1 MSSSTHSQS
10 SKTSAEDLHQQFKKM
25 TIEYGFMMTG
35 VSPEMVGRN
44 QADRMDMDTVDFSEL
59 SKLPESEL
67 ELVIQKLI
75 YANKDAMT
83 KPPNSCG
90 DQSNQVCELFLG
102 MKGAE
107 DFFQARYEI
116 CVKPTDVFQDLQ
128 TAIVSSYNENRLIRF
143 EIDIGEDLYLF
154 VQKKI
159 KTPAELASNL
169 LSDSPSIKLTSAF
182 VLLEESLCFV
192 YNNKMTVLPVSL
204 EEKKHLSLLFSAL
217 QEKMEFD
224 IYFSW
229 LNPDNEYGIAF
240 LLEDINFV
248 GLHKESFSELN
259 KAISRQADAAVN
271 MWTGSH
277 SYTLFISGNS
287 KSDQQITTS
296 SALTF
301 PIARPISL
309 YQYQAYAGAH
319 TLQEWIGGKKES
331 DKLKFNMIA
340 QYSVQEYMQILS
352 GVVSED
358 GKARAKAYSHLF
370 KQFGDEEERFKASAL
385 SGASAKERIPL
396 RLKYKMVSVNPYLAK
411 TNLDK
416 LLNSFK
422 EFGNDPKTQVATY
435 EKRTIEA
442 FSQRLRTYVK
452 EASLGLS
459 TTSSLS
465 R

>member
-1 MSSSTHSQS
+1 
-10 SKTSAEDLHQQFKKM
+10 
-25 TIEYGFMMTG
+25 
-35 VSPEMVGRN
+35 
-44 QADRMDMDTVDFSEL
+44 
-59 SKLPESEL
+59 
-67 ELVIQKLI
+67 
-75 YANKDAMT
+75 
-83 KPPNSCG
+83 
-90 DQSNQVCELFLG
+90 
-102 MKGAE
+102 
-107 DFFQARYEI
+107 
-116 CVKPTDVFQDLQ
+116 
-128 TAIVSSYNENRLIRF
+128 
-143 EIDIGEDLYLF
+143 
-154 VQKKI
+154 
-159 KTPAELASNL
+159 
-169 LSDSPSIKLTSAF
+169 
-182 VLLEESLCFV
+182 
-192 YNNKMTVLPVSL
+192 
-204 EEKKHLSLLFSAL
+204 
-217 QEKMEFD
+217 
-224 IYFSW
+224 
-229 LNPDNEYGIAF
+229 
-240 LLEDINFV
+240 
-248 GLHKESFSELN
+248 
-259 KAISRQADAAVN
+259 
-271 MWTGSH
+271 
-277 SYTLFISGNS
+277 
-287 KSDQQITTS
+287 
-296 SALTF
+296 
-301 PIARPISL
+301 
-309 YQYQAYAGAH
+309 
-319 TLQEWIGGKKES
+319 LQEWIGGKKES